1 MGLEVIEKTGRV
13 IIADVPHI
21 AAKWAK
27 SVPKDLEIWIHAFL
41 GRSVVEAVIG
51 AVGKHRIKA
60 IVNIRNSEFFTP
72 EIVKKLKK
80 MSEELGVGWVEL

>member
-1 MGLEVIEKTGRV
+1 MGLEVIKKAGRV

-27 SVPKDLEIWIHAFL
+27 SVPKDLQIWIHAFL

-51 AVGKHRIKA
+51 AVGKRRVKV
-60 IVNIRNSEFFTP
+60 IVNVRNSEFFAP
-72 EIVKKLKK
+72 EIVIKLKK
-80 MSEELGVGWVEL
+80 MAGEFGVRWVEI